1 MTSSSCL
8 NPDFIKKL
16 KEKNFLNESV
26 QSFAKLWNKN
36 VIRKQKNR
44 CLERNTCKKSLFLKK
59 YVPKNRFYKEICAK
73 IKMWYKNKKLPFI
86 KKSVQK

>member
-36 VIRKQKNR
+36 VIKKQ
-44 CLERNTCKKSLFLKK
+44 KKSLFRKK
-59 YVPKNRFYKEICAK
+59 YLQKIAVFKEIRA
-73 IKMWYKNKKLPFI
+73 
-86 KKSVQK
+86 KKSIL